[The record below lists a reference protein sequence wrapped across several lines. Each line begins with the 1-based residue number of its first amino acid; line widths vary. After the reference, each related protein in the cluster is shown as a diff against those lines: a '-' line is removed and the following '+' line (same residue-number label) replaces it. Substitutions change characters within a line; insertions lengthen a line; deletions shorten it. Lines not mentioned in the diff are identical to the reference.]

1 VAIDTRLGAGA
12 DTEAPTFLLEEMRGQ
27 FTIYDFFLNAGGPGT
42 PISTAILRLSHLEHA
57 NVLLVVL
64 WPLCV
69 LLGVGAVVGFLVS
82 RLKV

>member
-1 VAIDTRLGAGA
+1 MPHKVTRWPLTVGSLAGFA
-12 DTEAPTFLLEEMRGQ
+12 AWVYD
-27 FTIYDFFLNAGGPGT
+27 YDFFLNAGGPST
-42 PISTAILRLSHLEHA
+42 PISTAILRLSHLDHA

-69 LLGVGAVVGFLVS
+69 LLGVGAVVGLLMS

>member
-1 VAIDTRLGAGA
+1 MQDKMTRWPIIAGSLA
-12 DTEAPTFLLEEMRGQ
+12 GLAVWVYD
-27 FTIYDFFLNAGGPGT
+27 YDFFLNAGGPET

-69 LLGVGAVVGFLVS
+69 LLGVGALVGFLMS
-82 RLKV
+82 QLKV